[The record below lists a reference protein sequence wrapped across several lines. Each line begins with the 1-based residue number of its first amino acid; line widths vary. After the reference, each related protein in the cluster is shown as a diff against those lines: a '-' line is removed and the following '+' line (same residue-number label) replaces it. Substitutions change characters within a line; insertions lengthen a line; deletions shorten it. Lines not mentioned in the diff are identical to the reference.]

1 MFFDLAQASA
11 SGGLNNHKIY
21 TTGRYPSY
29 DITNL
34 AAFLQSSYDIND
46 IFTVSGGVRYQY
58 TENRVDDFIDYT
70 QQQKI
75 AAGKAI
81 SADAIP
87 GGSVDYDNFL
97 FNAGLLMHITERQ
110 QAWFNFSQGVA
121 LPDREILWSRH
132 LWCSSERPS
141 FPDKERERQRQ

>member
-81 SADAIP
+81 SADAIL
-87 GGSVDYDNFL
+87 VV
-97 FNAGLLMHITERQ
+97 R
-110 QAWFNFSQGVA
+110 
-121 LPDREILWSRH
+121 
-132 LWCSSERPS
+132 
-141 FPDKERERQRQ
+141 

>member
-1 MFFDLAQASA
+1 ANKQATAFSSSQQDTDQYGMKLTLNSQLMDGWQITWGLDAEHERFTSNQMFFDLAQASA

-58 TENRVDDFIDYT
+58 T
-70 QQQKI
+70 
-75 AAGKAI
+75 
-81 SADAIP
+81 
-87 GGSVDYDNFL
+87 
-97 FNAGLLMHITERQ
+97 
-110 QAWFNFSQGVA
+110 
-121 LPDREILWSRH
+121 
-132 LWCSSERPS
+132 
-141 FPDKERERQRQ
+141 

>member
-58 TENRVDDFIDYT
+58 TENRVDDFI
-70 QQQKI
+70 I
-75 AAGKAI
+75 LR
-81 SADAIP
+81 SNRRLLP
-87 GGSVDYDNFL
+87 GRRYLPTPFL
-97 FNAGLLMHITERQ
+97 VVR
-110 QAWFNFSQGVA
+110 
-121 LPDREILWSRH
+121 
-132 LWCSSERPS
+132 
-141 FPDKERERQRQ
+141 